1 VCQARCPD
9 RGDFQCP
16 LNEPASLRA
25 TALIAIARLAFA
37 APPASLHLKCDDF
50 KQNDDGSWS
59 SVHTVKIMKPN
70 GTGVKM
76 GPGTSFGAGSVFG
89 GVHLAEMLQK
99 ACPSH

>member
-1 VCQARCPD
+1 MSTERACIIA
-9 RGDFQCP
+9 
-16 LNEPASLRA
+16 A

-37 APPASLHLKCDDF
+37 APPAEPTLASLHLKCDDF

>member
-1 VCQARCPD
+1 MSAK
-9 RGDFQCP
+9 
-16 LNEPASLRA
+16 RA
-25 TALIAIARLAFA
+25 CIIAGAALIGIARLAFA
-37 APPASLHLKCDDF
+37 APPAEPTLASLHLKCDDF
-50 KQNDDGSWS
+50 RQNDDGSWS

-99 ACPSH
+99 ECPSH